1 MRVVS
6 MLNFTEKNALCKCA
20 KTLFNLENENKLVFL
35 VPPKLDGGKQRNEID
50 LNSCKMRY
58 NYISPVLI
66 LNALVSNISE
76 NTTTVLI

>member
-6 MLNFTEKNALCKCA
+6 MLNYTEKNALCKCA

-66 LNALVSNISE
+66 LNALNK
-76 NTTTVLI
+76 TTVLK

>member
-6 MLNFTEKNALCKCA
+6 MLSFTGKNAQCKCA
-20 KTLFNLENENKLVFL
+20 KTLFNLENENKLAFL
-35 VPPKLDGGKQRNEID
+35 APPKLDGGKQRKEID

-66 LNALVSNISE
+66 LNALSGNK
-76 NTTTVLI
+76 TTVLK